1 MTLEQRVAVLEEIF
15 LKLQDYYMS
24 VYSGEE
30 IDALLASAGVP
41 IGITKEYDSVSAMND
56 DFSSTDVTRG
66 QFVLI
71 LTTDTSSEDYGKVY
85 LKGSANWVYVFTLTS
100 LTAIKGPQG
109 PAGKTGAK
117 GADGAEGKNFMVL
130 GYYETLSA
138 LNAAVPSPGTGD
150 TYGVGTEPP
159 YAFYMY
165 DPTISTW
172 RYVGN
177 LQGPAGSQGEKG
189 DKGDKGDTG
198 ATGPQGPEGPVGG
211 ASNFVRYDA
220 AQTLTDAQKQQARG
234 NIDADKSTF
243 LGSISRNKIY
253 KIGYFFA
260 GSGSS
265 NRGAVT
271 LRVCDASSYGSEN
284 YMLAFLGG
292 TVCAAE
298 YRGVFEPDLVS
309 KIFVYSDPSTTGA
322 AKKYIIFATA
332 PDYGDWVAVYTDHE
346 HSFTQDFVDV
356 TNTFSALVDGL
367 NKVWESVYEYGNPP
381 MQLGVEYRTTERY
394 LGKPVYVRLVSCGSA
409 PSNSL
414 KKIDTGLDYTVIDR
428 RLTPTGNMYASSN
441 DNFSIPCEST
451 NVAGENLNIVHGA
464 YRDSG
469 DVKHDAI
476 FIYTTSTTLTGYT
489 VYVVLK
495 YTKTTD

>member
-1 MTLEQRVAVLEEIF
+1 MTIEQRVAVLEEIF
-15 LKLQDYYMS
+15 SKLQDYYMS
-24 VYSGEE
+24 GYSGEE

-109 PAGKTGAK
+109 PAGKMGAK
-117 GADGAEGKNFMVL
+117 GVDGADGKNFMVL
-130 GYYETLSA
+130 GYYETLFA

-165 DPTISTW
+165 DPTISNW

-220 AQTLTDAQKQQARG
+220 AQTLTDAQKAQARG
-234 NIDADKSTF
+234 NIEAQNGALVTGSFSTKGWYRIVTGTAYSGGI
-243 LGSISRNKIY
+243 LTVQHSYNNGGPSSLKLLVTL
-253 KIGYFFA
+253 
-260 GSGSS
+260 SEDGSS
-265 NRGAVT
+265 LKCIEYTNYTVSAITNARIVLNASGYCIDVYYNINGSNTSGIDFISTGLARAGCQAPVYIGADDT
-271 LRVCDASSYGSEN
+271 LPSNETLKAT
-284 YMLAFLGG
+284 M
-292 TVCAAE
+292 E
-298 YRGVFEPDLVS
+298 YL
-309 KIFVYSDPSTTGA
+309 
-322 AKKYIIFATA
+322 
-332 PDYGDWVAVYTDHE
+332 
-346 HSFTQDFVDV
+346 
-356 TNTFSALVDGL
+356 
-367 NKVWESVYEYGNPP
+367 NPP
-381 MQLGVEYRTTERY
+381 LVLGVEYRTTERY
-394 LGKPVYVRLVSCGSA
+394 LGKPVYVKAVNFGALPNNTDASVTFGHTAELAFAVTARALKDDA
-409 PSNSL
+409 PSYTLPVLDQAIVWAGGVKVYIKTTVDYSAW
-414 KKIDTGLDYTVIDR
+414 TGVATV
-428 RLTPTGNMYASSN
+428 
-441 DNFSIPCEST
+441 
-451 NVAGENLNIVHGA
+451 
-464 YRDSG
+464 
-469 DVKHDAI
+469 
-476 FIYTTSTTLTGYT
+476 
-489 VYVVLK
+489 K

>member
-1 MTLEQRVAVLEEIF
+1 MTIEQRVAVLEEIF
-15 LKLQDYYMS
+15 SKLQDYYMS
-24 VYSGEE
+24 DYSGEE

-109 PAGKTGAK
+109 PAGKRGAK
-117 GADGAEGKNFMVL
+117 GADGADGKNFMVL

-165 DPTISTW
+165 DPTISNW

-177 LQGPAGSQGEKG
+177 LQGP
-189 DKGDKGDTG
+189 
-198 ATGPQGPEGPVGG
+198 EGPVGG
-211 ASNFVRYDA
+211 SSNFVRYDA
-220 AQTLTDAQKQQARG
+220 AQSLTDAQKQQARG
-234 NIDADKSTF
+234 NIGAAPDGFGLGGSATLLTSADNLDALMKSGWFYYNTSNAPQGT
-243 LGSISRNKIY
+243 LPTALASYATLVHVSAAGNTCVQEAYDPTDSGLHGTVLRRTIYGVGTGAKIY
-253 KIGYFFA
+253 PW
-260 GSGSS
+260 
-265 NRGAVT
+265 
-271 LRVCDASSYGSEN
+271 E
-284 YMLAFLGG
+284 
-292 TVCAAE
+292 
-298 YRGVFEPDLVS
+298 
-309 KIFVYSDPSTTGA
+309 
-322 AKKYIIFATA
+322 
-332 PDYGDWVAVYTDHE
+332 WV
-346 HSFTQDFVDV
+346 
-356 TNTFSALVDGL
+356 
-367 NKVWESVYEYGNPP
+367 NPF

-394 LGKPVYVRLVSCGSA
+394 LGKPVYVRLVNCGSA

-428 RLTPTGNMYASSN
+428 RLTPTGNMYARSD
-441 DNFSIPCEST
+441 DNYSIPCEST
-451 NVAGENLNIVHGA
+451 DVAGDNLNIVHGT